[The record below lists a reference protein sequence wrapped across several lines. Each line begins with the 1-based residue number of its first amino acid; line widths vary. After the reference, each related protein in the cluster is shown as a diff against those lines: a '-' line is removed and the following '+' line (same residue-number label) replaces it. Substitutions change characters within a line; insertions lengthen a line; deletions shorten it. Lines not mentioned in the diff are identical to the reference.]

1 MTVVFEFVV
10 LQVRMIGHAKL
21 WRYFN
26 EFRLAYGHALLFQS
40 GLASRN
46 MMKPCAPVLCK
57 EGYDRSQASG
67 FPADHSFFFAQD
79 LSQAQESQHE
89 EGEKSR
95 L

>member
-10 LQVRMIGHAKL
+10 LQVWMIGHAKL

-26 EFRLAYGHALLFQS
+26 EFRLAYVHALLFQS

-57 EGYDRSQASG
+57 EGFDRSQG
-67 FPADHSFFFAQD
+67 FLLIIVFFAQD

-89 EGEKSR
+89 KGEKSR
-95 L
+95 F